1 MNVQEVAPRIKLVVV
16 NEHTLGY
23 IIPELP
29 KMYLILHA
37 SILKGATFEL
47 YPSSKMINKSD
58 NIRLANEKD
67 FEDYRVSFEG
77 YTNSQYEYKI
87 N

>member
-1 MNVQEVAPRIKLVVV
+1 MKTKLVVV
-16 NEHTLGY
+16 NENTLGY

-29 KMYLILHA
+29 DTISILHA
-37 SILKGATFEL
+37 SILKGSVMVNNTGG
-47 YPSSKMINKSD
+47 YPINNNS
-58 NIRLANEKD
+58 IRLATEKD

-77 YTNSQYEYKI
+77 YKKDSQNYEF